1 MPKENTTDDLKG
13 FLNTPFD
20 KNLEIAFFKELA
32 QMESALPYLRMTL
45 EQDLKR
51 HFHSDTPMSQFQVK
65 GAYSR
70 THHFMSGILAAKG
83 GGKKKDTIPEK
94 RRMK

>member
-1 MPKENTTDDLKG
+1 
-13 FLNTPFD
+13 
-20 KNLEIAFFKELA
+20 
-32 QMESALPYLRMTL
+32 MTL

-51 HFHSDTPMSQFQVK
+51 HFNSDTPMSQFQVK

-70 THHFMSGILAAKG
+70 THHLLMGILAAKG
-83 GGKKKDTIPEK
+83 GGKKKDITPDK